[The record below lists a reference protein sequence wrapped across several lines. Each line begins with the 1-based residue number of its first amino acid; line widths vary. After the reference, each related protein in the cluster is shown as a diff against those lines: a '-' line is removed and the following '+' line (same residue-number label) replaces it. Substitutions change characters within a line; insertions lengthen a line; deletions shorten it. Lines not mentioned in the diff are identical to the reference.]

1 MKKAMIFTPLIAVA
15 MMTSVPMS
23 SLAENPAGNNGTNTA
38 SAQVDANS
46 KGYKDGME
54 AFKLD
59 KLAGRPIG
67 AKTSHLYKNPPV
79 KDGFVRDQYRAQ
91 FEAGYNAAMS
101 QGS

>member
-1 MKKAMIFTPLIAVA
+1 MKKAMILTSLIAAA

-23 SLAENPAGNNGTNTA
+23 SLAENPAENHSTAAAVKVDESSLGYRNG
-38 SAQVDANS
+38 V
-46 KGYKDGME
+46 E

-67 AKTSHLYKNPPV
+67 AKTSHLYKNPPM
-79 KDGFVRDQYRAQ
+79 KPGQERDEYRAQ
-91 FEAGYNAAMS
+91 FEAGYAASMQ